1 MRISDWSSDVCSSDL
16 QLGYDDLVKLAS
28 WLGCEVKE
36 RIFPKIKDWLALSK
50 SMGRVETNPDWRKNN
65 PTEGI
70 VFQDAN
76 GFQWKSKAHG
86 YRIWKIARSAVE
98 RIALSRRREI
108 PFDRERYSDT
118 PEIADFIAWAE
129 TLPDEALAPEVGIVA
144 LRDMWFNDRAKAER
158 SEEHTSEL

>member
-16 QLGYDDLVKLAS
+16 S
-28 WLGCEVKE
+28 
-36 RIFPKIKDWLALSK
+36 IS
-50 SMGRVETNPDWRKNN
+50 
-65 PTEGI
+65 
-70 VFQDAN
+70 N

-129 TLPDEALAPEVGIVA
+129 TLPDEALAPEVGVVA
-144 LRDMWFNDRAKAER
+144 LRDMWFTDRPKAEAIGAAPAPKAR
-158 SEEHTSEL
+158 KLDGFLNGVDGLPARVDAGTENGRWSG

>member
-1 MRISDWSSDVCSSDL
+1 M
-16 QLGYDDLVKLAS
+16 
-28 WLGCEVKE
+28 E
-36 RIFPKIKDWLALSK
+36 
-50 SMGRVETNPDWRKNN
+50 RVETNPDWRKNN

-129 TLPDEALAPEVGIVA
+129 TLPDEALAPEV
-144 LRDMWFNDRAKAER
+144 R
-158 SEEHTSEL
+158 SEEHTSELQSLMRISYAVFCLKK